1 MSTETALNSETAL
14 SSEAAWFS
22 PAKINLFL
30 HVLARRPD
38 GYHELQTLF
47 QLLDYG
53 DVLHIHPRQDQ
64 QLRLR
69 CNRHELET
77 SDNLV
82 LAAARSLQAATG
94 TSAGADIELIKRLPS
109 GAGLGGGSSNAAT
122 TLRAL
127 NHLWQTGLGP
137 DALAQLGKSL
147 GADVP
152 VFVYGNTAWGEGIG
166 EKLTPMPLAERWYV
180 VLTPQVQVSTGEIFS
195 HRELTRNES
204 AIKMHG
210 FLTGHS
216 RNDCEA
222 LVRRLYPQVDAALNW
237 LGQWA
242 PPRMTGTGAS
252 VFAGFDH
259 ETQAREVLERLPDN
273 DHGRLK
279 GISGFVARGINHYP

>member
-1 MSTETALNSETAL
+1 MSTETALSSET
-14 SSEAAWFS
+14 AWFS

-47 QLLDYG
+47 QLLDHG
-53 DVLHIHPRQDQ
+53 DVLHIHLRADRQ
-64 QLRLR
+64 LTLR
-69 CNRHELET
+69 CNRPELEMP
-77 SDNLV
+77 DNLV
-82 LAAARSLQAATG
+82 LQAARSLQAATG
-94 TSAGADIELIKRLPS
+94 ISAGADIHLEKRLPS

-127 NHLWQTGLGP
+127 NSLWQTGLDT
-137 DALAQLGKSL
+137 DALAHMGKSL

-152 VFVYGNTAWGEGIG
+152 VFVYGHTAWGEGIG
-166 EKLTPMPLAERWYV
+166 EKLTPMTLPERWYV
-180 VLTPQVQVSTGEIFS
+180 VLTPKIQVSTGEIFS

-222 LVRRLYPQVDAALNW
+222 LVRRLYPQVDAALKW
-237 LGQWA
+237 LGQRA

-259 ETQAREVLERLPDN
+259 EAQAREVLEQLPDI

-279 GISGFVARGINHYP
+279 DISGFVARGINRYP